1 MGMWWTF
8 LGRLHTGNT
17 MIWPFLVVLCE
28 HFISCPVYSQWWWK
42 VFSALSLLDYYRK
55 LRARQARDDQRW
67 RDTRDLVRN
76 ESLARR
82 AYLALH
88 AHVPHPCLRSPN
100 LNTQDKLVVHAGS
113 CGKSCKRKKLAWF
126 LLKPS
131 ETSKRKKCENWQIPE
146 ITETAR

>member
-1 MGMWWTF
+1 MNFSWKIKYWKYNDLTLFGGSVRTFHFLSSVVNRDGKCLVVFHYQTTF
-8 LGRLHTGNT
+8 LATFFCCG
-17 MIWPFLVVLCE
+17 V
-28 HFISCPVYSQWWWK
+28 K
-42 VFSALSLLDYYRK
+42 AYRK

-88 AHVPHPCLRSPN
+88 AHVPHPRLRSPN
-100 LNTQDKLVVHAGS
+100 LNTQDKSVVHAGS

-131 ETSKRKKCENWQIPE
+131 V
-146 ITETAR
+146 

>member
-17 MIWPFLVVLCE
+17 MIWPFLWFCAN
-28 HFISCPVYSQWWWK
+28 ISFPVQCSQWWWK
-42 VFSALSLLDYYRK
+42 VFSALSLLDEFSWTLFCCGVKAYRK

-67 RDTRDLVRN
+67 RDTRDLVIN

-100 LNTQDKLVVHAGS
+100 LNTQDKQVVHAGR

-131 ETSKRKKCENWQIPE
+131 VWNFKT
-146 ITETAR
+146 

>member
-1 MGMWWTF
+1 MGMWWTV
-8 LGRLHTGNT
+8 LGRLNTGNT
-17 MIWPFLVVLCE
+17 MIWLFLVVLCE
-28 HFISCPVYSQWWWK
+28 HLFPLQWSQWWWK
-42 VFSALSLLDYYRK
+42 VFSALSLLDEFSWTFLCCGVKAYRK

-88 AHVPHPCLRSPN
+88 AHVPHPRLRSPN
-100 LNTQDKLVVHAGS
+100 LNTQDKSVVHAVS

-131 ETSKRKKCENWQIPE
+131 VWNFKT
-146 ITETAR
+146 